1 MRPGP
6 TPMSDNRLNELGEE
20 LRTVFS
26 GRGNWIDSLLPP
38 ILFLLGNSLAGF
50 EVAVGLAL
58 AFSVI
63 VTVFRLIR
71 RQPLRYAFGG
81 LGAVALAALLAS
93 LIGRAEGFFIP
104 TLIQGG
110 ITFLIALGSIRVRRP
125 MVAWTSYL
133 TRRWPWNW
141 YWHPRVRPAYAEVT
155 WLWTLYF
162 GLRLL
167 VQLRLFQNEA
177 TNLLAITN
185 VAAGWP
191 GILVLLVISY
201 LYGSWRLGK
210 LQGPS
215 VEEFKNGQPPPWEG
229 QLRGF

>member
-1 MRPGP
+1 MRN
-6 TPMSDNRLNELGEE
+6 SRLSELVEE
-20 LRTVFS
+20 FRTVFA

-38 ILFLLGNSLAGF
+38 LLFLLGNSLAGF
-50 EVAVGLAL
+50 EVAIGLAL
-58 AFSVI
+58 AFAGL
-63 VTVFRLIR
+63 VTAYRLIR
-71 RQPLRYAFGG
+71 RQALRYAFGG
-81 LGAVALAALLAS
+81 LGAVALAALLAR

-110 ITFLIALGSIRVRRP
+110 ATVLIALGSILVRRP
-125 MVAWTSYL
+125 MVAWTSFI
-133 TRRWPWNW
+133 TRRWPWDW

-167 VQLRLFQNEA
+167 VQLRLFQDEA

-185 VAAGWP
+185 VVLGWP
-191 GILVLLVISY
+191 GIVVLLVISY
-201 LYGSWRLGK
+201 LYGIWRLGR

-215 VEEFKNGQPPPWEG
+215 VEEFKNNQPPPWEG
-229 QLRGF
+229 QKRGF